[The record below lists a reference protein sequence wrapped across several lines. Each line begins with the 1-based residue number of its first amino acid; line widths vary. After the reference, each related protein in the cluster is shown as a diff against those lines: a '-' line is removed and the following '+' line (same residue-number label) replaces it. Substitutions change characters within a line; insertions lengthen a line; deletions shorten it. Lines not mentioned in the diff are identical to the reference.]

1 MYGGYNVVVEIRTAT
16 SRDLHL
22 APPCQPPPRST
33 RAIHDDVETAAA
45 LLSLAREAKRNET
58 KRGEANERASEAR
71 RDYGRLE
78 RNADTTPPWAVP
90 LSSQIYTLETRSR
103 RHEQE

>member
-1 MYGGYNVVVEIRTAT
+1 MSGGYNVVVEIRTAT

-45 LLSLAREAKRNET
+45 LLSLAREAKR
-58 KRGEANERASEAR
+58 GEPSERASERGSR
-71 RDYGRLE
+71 RGYGRLE
-78 RNADTTPPWAVP
+78 RNADTTPYPAVP

>member
-45 LLSLAREAKRNET
+45 LLSLAREAKR
-58 KRGEANERASEAR
+58 GEAR
-71 RDYGRLE
+71 RAKRTSE
-78 RNADTTPPWAVP
+78 
-90 LSSQIYTLETRSR
+90 
-103 RHEQE
+103 

>member
-45 LLSLAREAKRNET
+45 LLSLACRGDAASKET
-58 KRGEANERASEAR
+58 
-71 RDYGRLE
+71 L
-78 RNADTTPPWAVP
+78 TPPGP
-90 LSSQIYTLETRSR
+90 FLPRYTLETRSR
-103 RHEQE
+103 RHE